1 MPSGPDRA
9 PVPGSAVL
17 SRVEREVTVLL
28 RRSMEDVW
36 AAGYGSDPAVD
47 RFTYSVLALL
57 DEHGPQDL
65 TTLTARLGLTKATAS
80 RRVSRLSGAGLVA
93 TEPEGRAMRV
103 ALTPAG
109 DAQVAH
115 VRGGRTA
122 RLGEVLAGWSPEDG
136 DALAALLHRLNT
148 DLDSHRRLP
157 S

>member
-1 MPSGPDRA
+1 M
-9 PVPGSAVL
+9 L

-36 AAGYGSDPAVD
+36 AAGYGSDPA
-47 RFTYSVLALL
+47 
-57 DEHGPQDL
+57 
-65 TTLTARLGLTKATAS
+65 
-80 RRVSRLSGAGLVA
+80 
-93 TEPEGRAMRV
+93 MRV

-115 VRGGRTA
+115 VLGGRTA
-122 RLGEVLAGWSPEDG
+122 RLGEVLAGWSTEDG
-136 DALAALLHRLNT
+136 DAHATLLRRPNT